1 MARVLGLVL
10 LLRSGLNLPYLQ
22 VRLARLTQERL
33 RRLLLVARPRTQLSW
48 FHATVQV
55 IAGLIL
61 YLADLSTGDDALIL
75 NRGSALLVA
84 LHEVEEPHFRCQV
97 GPNGLSGRC

>member
-1 MARVLGLVL
+1 MARVAGLVL

-22 VRLARLTQERL
+22 LRLARLTQGRW
-33 RRLLLVARPRTQLSW
+33 RRLWVARLHTQLSW

-55 IAGLIL
+55 IAGLL
-61 YLADLSTGDDALIL
+61 LHLADLSMGDDALIL

-84 LHEVEEPHFRCQV
+84 LHEVEKPHFRCQV
-97 GPNGLSGRC
+97 GPNGLSGKC